1 MRIEHAF
8 ARTMLRVTRTSS
20 RGPLALVAAAIA
32 CATAI
37 PCRAAVAQDVHKD
50 AVRLVALR
58 TMELETR
65 RQLPGAT
72 PATID
77 SLLALYSDSVVY
89 EHPTAG
95 AVIRGK
101 GALRQGMLRFIGTV
115 RALEAEPPA
124 VTVGQG
130 VAVIETRARMEIL
143 DGGKWIPVV
152 RHGIRVIEL
161 DAMGRVRRLIDYPW

>member
-8 ARTMLRVTRTSS
+8 ARTILRVNRTMSC
-20 RGPLALVAAAIA
+20 GAIA
-32 CATAI
+32 FVVAVVASATAI
-37 PCRAAVAQDVHKD
+37 PGRAAMAQNPNKD
-50 AVRLVALR
+50 AVRLVAVR
-58 TMELETR
+58 VMELEAQ

-89 EHPTAG
+89 EHPNAG
-95 AVIRGK
+95 AVIHGK

-115 RALEAEPPA
+115 RALAAEPPA
-124 VTVGQG
+124 VTVGPG
-130 VAVIETRARMEIL
+130 VT
-143 DGGKWIPVV
+143 